1 MAAAILNSVYRPLLA
16 CYCIY
21 LHEIWQMDSLYG
33 PTYGCTITLN
43 NMKYKMAAAVI
54 LNFCINIDNLAAV

>member
-33 PTYGCTITLN
+33 PTCKLTIKLN
-43 NMKYKMAAAVI
+43 KNKIQDGGPAI
-54 LNFCINIDNLAAV
+54 LDFLHKH